1 MNITFSEGRII
12 ANQHELVV
20 RLNGQARVTLQAMVD
35 DITLMGRGANV
46 ITAMGSGVNW
56 SVRLDS
62 VEQLQEVADA
72 IGIAIQE

>member
-20 RLNGQARVTLQAMVD
+20 RLNGESRVTLQAMVD

>member
-20 RLNGQARVTLQAMVD
+20 RLNGNARVTLQAMVD
-35 DITLMGRGANV
+35 DVNLMGKGANV

-56 SVRLDS
+56 SVKLDDQQQL
-62 VEQLQEVADA
+62 EQVAEA
-72 IGIAIQE
+72 IGVAIQ

>member
-1 MNITFSEGRII
+1 
-12 ANQHELVV
+12 
-20 RLNGQARVTLQAMVD
+20 
-35 DITLMGRGANV
+35 MGRGANV

>member
-1 MNITFSEGRII
+1 MNITFSEGRVI

-20 RLNGQARVTLQAMVD
+20 RLDGQARATMQAMVD

-46 ITAMGSGVNW
+46 ITAMGSGVSW

-62 VEQLQEVADA
+62 DAQLQAVSDA

>member
-20 RLNGQARVTLQAMVD
+20 RLNGQSRVTLQAMVD
-35 DITLMGRGANV
+35 DLTLMGRGANV